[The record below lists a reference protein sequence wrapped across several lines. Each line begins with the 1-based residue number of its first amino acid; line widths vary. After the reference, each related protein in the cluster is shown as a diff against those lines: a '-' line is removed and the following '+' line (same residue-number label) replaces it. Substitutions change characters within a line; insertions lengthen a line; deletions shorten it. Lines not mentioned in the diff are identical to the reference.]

1 MLDLNQKSHSHD
13 QLEIIYHDQIL
24 CVRKTFKGDLN
35 RAERG
40 VAKQKLFESL
50 YFDNTRIASVD
61 VLKFT
66 TTEFYA
72 ELIMPYIDGITGD
85 NFPIYATKHTANIL
99 STSLSALIFNQI
111 SKSKEQLILS
121 SIFAEKL
128 QHIESQTA
136 HKNLKIL
143 ILRAA
148 EIISKIP
155 KSLVFPIGQCHGDL
169 TLSNLI
175 LNPTSGIILIDFL
188 ETFLETPLQDVA
200 KLKQDF
206 DYGWSFRN
214 ADSAIKIKAEIFCEK
229 NYPAAITQIEKLY
242 PTQIKVLTLLALAR
256 ISPYV
261 KDLST
266 KEWLESSLI
275 RCIGEWQ

>member
-1 MLDLNQKSHSHD
+1 M
-13 QLEIIYHDQIL
+13 
-24 CVRKTFKGDLN
+24 
-35 RAERG
+35 
-40 VAKQKLFESL
+40 
-50 YFDNTRIASVD
+50 
-61 VLKFT
+61 
-66 TTEFYA
+66 
-72 ELIMPYIDGITGD
+72 
-85 NFPIYATKHTANIL
+85 
-99 STSLSALIFNQI
+99 
-111 SKSKEQLILS
+111 
-121 SIFAEKL
+121 
-128 QHIESQTA
+128 
-136 HKNLKIL
+136 
-143 ILRAA
+143 
-148 EIISKIP
+148 
-155 KSLVFPIGQCHGDL
+155 
-169 TLSNLI
+169 
-175 LNPTSGIILIDFL
+175 IDFL